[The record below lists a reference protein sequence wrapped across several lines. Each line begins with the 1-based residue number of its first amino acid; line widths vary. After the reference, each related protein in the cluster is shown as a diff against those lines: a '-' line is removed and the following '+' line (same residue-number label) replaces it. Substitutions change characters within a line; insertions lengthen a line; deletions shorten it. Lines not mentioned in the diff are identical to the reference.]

1 VFVLLLLL
9 LGLLS
14 HSHSNSS
21 KCFVKLAR
29 DTKCVVIL
37 VGS

>member
-1 VFVLLLLL
+1 VFCVLLLLLL

-14 HSHSNSS
+14 PSHSYFS

-29 DTKCVVIL
+29 DT
-37 VGS
+37 

>member
-1 VFVLLLLL
+1 VFCVLLLLLL

-14 HSHSNSS
+14 PSHSYLS

-29 DTKCVVIL
+29 DT
-37 VGS
+37 